1 MCSQI
6 ISSSSQTPKMAILP
20 SEDYCLMT
28 IFLPCPEVVIISNTH
43 CTCNPSNT
51 FIPIWLLQNTSV
63 AHGGFWLS
71 EAHPRLFAFLF
82 FVWLHP
88 VPDASDSAAPLA
100 DYSSFLFLRLPTVL
114 QHCIICMWN
123 RIGRICLPLPLIYA
137 RRWVCKSEIWL
148 TMCLRTFKRLVQ
160 CIPVIMPS
168 DMVPNRI

>member
-1 MCSQI
+1 MWSQI

-20 SEDYCLMT
+20 SDNYCLMT

-88 VPDASDSAAPLA
+88 CIQSQMRPIVPRLLRITRASSSYGSQWCCNIASFACGTALDGFACPSLWFMPEDESASRKF
-100 DYSSFLFLRLPTVL
+100 D
-114 QHCIICMWN
+114 
-123 RIGRICLPLPLIYA
+123 
-137 RRWVCKSEIWL
+137 
-148 TMCLRTFKRLVQ
+148 
-160 CIPVIMPS
+160 
-168 DMVPNRI
+168 